1 MFKYRMN
8 DANGA
13 NCSIE
18 KEKCNLD
25 DYNILNRNKYFGLE
39 NVHYDNSKTNN
50 DKNNSHYCNN
60 CGKLGHLLSNCVVP
74 ITSLGVVAFRKKLN
88 NPNIISDVID
98 SDVTESDGDDNKF
111 EYLMIQRV
119 DSFGYIEFMRGKYSI
134 HNFQYLKNIIDEM
147 TITEKQN
154 ILTKSF
160 DELWSSLWGDY
171 SGIQYRGEEQISK
184 NKYLQLKNGI
194 DLGNI
199 KYNLESLITS
209 STTLW
214 ETAEWGFP
222 KGRRNHQE
230 KDVDCAFREFSEETG
245 YSKQTLKQIL
255 NVLPYEEIFIGSNVK
270 SYKNKYYLSY
280 MESNVTQS
288 SGYQK
293 SEVKNMKWLTY
304 DECMNIIRPY
314 NIEKKNIIT
323 SINNTLHK
331 FFICNI

>member
-1 MFKYRMN
+1 
-8 DANGA
+8 
-13 NCSIE
+13 
-18 KEKCNLD
+18 
-25 DYNILNRNKYFGLE
+25 
-39 NVHYDNSKTNN
+39 
-50 DKNNSHYCNN
+50 
-60 CGKLGHLLSNCVVP
+60 LLSNCVVP

-119 DSFGYIEFMRGKYSI
+119 DSFGYIEFMRGKYSL

-147 TITEKQN
+147 TVTEKQN

-304 DECMNIIRPY
+304 DECVNIIRPY